1 MDQAPFV
8 VRTCGHVDGPA
19 RERAGLPPH
28 STPGTL
34 QGDIMLTVVLSGR
47 GTYVNG
53 DESVAVGPGMVG
65 IVEPENAGVLF
76 SSSHDPYEHYYC
88 RFAGAYASHLARRI
102 VELRRARFR
111 PESDHL
117 AYAERVRKMGFLH
130 SKNGIAVRHAEMGH
144 RELLLAEIL
153 VAMHEALTTDA
164 RSVALDDRTAVM
176 NYLHERADQQISV
189 SLAARDF
196 GMSRNTLMR
205 RVKALFGESLVRLH
219 EQVRIE
225 WAAALL
231 ESGRFTVREVAER
244 VGYAS
249 PDYFARAFKRQ
260 RGCPPSQW
268 QSRRSVQ

>member
-1 MDQAPFV
+1 MEQAPFF
-8 VRTCGHVDGPA
+8 VRTCGLVDGPA
-19 RERAGLPPH
+19 RTRAGLPPH

-34 QGDIMLTVVLSGR
+34 QGDVMLTVVLSGS

-53 DESVAVGPGMVG
+53 HENIAVGPGMVG
-65 IVEPENAGVLF
+65 IVEPDDAGVLF
-76 SSSHDPYEHYYC
+76 SSAHDPYKHYYC
-88 RFAGAYASHLARRI
+88 RFAGAYAYHLARRI
-102 VELRRARFR
+102 VELRGERFKIAQ
-111 PESDHL
+111 EYL
-117 AYAERVRKMGFLH
+117 VYAERVRKMGFLH

-153 VAMHEALTTDA
+153 VELHEALTTDA
-164 RSVALDDRTAVM
+164 RSVALDDRTAVL

-189 SLAARDF
+189 SHAAHDF
-196 GMSRNTLMR
+196 GVSRNTLMR

-225 WAAALL
+225 WAVALL

-249 PDYFARAFKRQ
+249 ADYFARAFKRQ

-268 QSRRSVQ
+268 RGS